1 MVRHPVCIHGC
12 IIENVM
18 VTTHVERASSF
29 VRGLTSKT
37 LTKRLIEQVNLTNI
51 EDAISAVTHYCECS
65 ET

>member
-29 VRGLTSKT
+29 VRGPTSET
-37 LTKRLIEQVNLTNI
+37 LAKRLIEQANLTKI
-51 EDAISAVTHYCECS
+51 EDAISAITRYCDYS
-65 ET
+65 EA